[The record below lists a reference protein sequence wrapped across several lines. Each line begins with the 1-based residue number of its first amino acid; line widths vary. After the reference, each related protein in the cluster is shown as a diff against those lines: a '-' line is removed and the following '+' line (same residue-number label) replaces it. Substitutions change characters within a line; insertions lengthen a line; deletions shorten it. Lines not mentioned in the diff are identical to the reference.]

1 MPASPAIEHPRRPW
15 LSFAQRE
22 TGMVALALAV
32 GVFLLTFREI
42 AEAVGSGGARA
53 FDHAVY
59 RALRP
64 HGSAEHSLSIT
75 WADIAANDFSAMGSV
90 SVLAFIVVMVCG
102 LFLCLRRRAEA
113 AVLLIASGGGLALTN
128 FLKDL
133 FHQGRPPLSAE
144 QLAGL
149 NASFPSGH
157 AMLSATVYLTLGAL
171 IGHFAERRLIRLYV
185 LGVAILLTV
194 MIGLS
199 RIYLGLHWT
208 TDVLG
213 GWCVGAA
220 WALAWR
226 GAALAW
232 ERLRRRRLRV

>member
-1 MPASPAIEHPRRPW
+1 MTPASPAADQPARPW

-22 TGMVALALAV
+22 TGLVALALAI
-32 GVFLLTFREI
+32 GLFLLAFREI
-42 AEAVGSGGARA
+42 AEAVGAGDARA
-53 FDHAVY
+53 FDRAIY
-59 RALRP
+59 QALRP
-64 HGSAEHSLSIT
+64 HEAAQRSLSVA
-75 WADIAANDFSAMGSV
+75 WANIAAGDFSAMGSV
-90 SVLAFIVVMVCG
+90 SVLAFIVVMVGG
-102 LFLCLRRRAEA
+102 LFVCLRRRVEA
-113 AVLLIASGGGLALTN
+113 LLLLVASGGGLALTN
-128 FLKDL
+128 VLKDL
-133 FHQGRPPLSAE
+133 FHQDRPPLSPEAA
-144 QLAGL
+144 AGL

-185 LGVAILLTV
+185 LGVAILLTL

-220 WALAWR
+220 WALGWR
-226 GAALAW
+226 ALALCW
-232 ERLRRRRLRV
+232 RRLPPSRR